1 MMDFDEMVGKFV
13 ALRDKI
19 RALDAEHKDK
29 MAPFRETLERLNNL
43 MLNHLNEVGAENV
56 KTHSGTVYKSSKKT
70 APIADR
76 SAFWEYVQSTDN
88 FDLLDWKANVTAVG
102 DFVEEHHTLPPGV
115 SFNVH
120 QTVGVR
126 RGTKKD

>member
-1 MMDFDEMVGKFV
+1 MNFDEMVGKFV

-19 RALDAEHKDK
+19 RKLDADHKEQ
-29 MAPFRETLERLNNL
+29 MAPFREALDELNGL
-43 MLNHLNEVGAENV
+43 MLNHLNEVGADNV
-56 KTHSGTVYKSSKKT
+56 KTASGTVYKSSRKT

-76 SAFWEYVQSTDN
+76 SAFWEYVQSNEN

-102 DFVEEHHTLPPGV
+102 DFVEEHNSLPPGV